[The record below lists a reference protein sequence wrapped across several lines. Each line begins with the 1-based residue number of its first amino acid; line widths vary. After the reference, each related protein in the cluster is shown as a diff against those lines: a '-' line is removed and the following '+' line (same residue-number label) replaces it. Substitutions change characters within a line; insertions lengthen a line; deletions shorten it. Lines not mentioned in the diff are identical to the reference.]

1 MIVILLFCIVA
12 IVIFVLAAL
21 KQTDT
26 HKKSIEAFNEEM
38 YYDLTEREK
47 EVYYDIIEIFKEV
60 LSRHPT
66 IDELFGEF
74 KNIKYGYNTLSELRE
89 KLIKG
94 TEYVNLS
101 QGSDF
106 MSQQAPIIDHVV
118 SVEEKK
124 DEEDKEVGEEDEEVG
139 EEDEESL
146 EEVKPNT
153 TITNNEE
160 VIIADAVSPLDATQK
175 PLPFEITRPDIN
187 NRRSL
192 VIHTVVDQKNKCK
205 HLQLA
210 VNNSQHLLAKL
221 QHERNMDEMKFH
233 CSKEK

>member
-1 MIVILLFCIVA
+1 MIVVLLFCIVA

-38 YYDLTEREK
+38 YYDLTKREK
-47 EVYYDIIEIFKEV
+47 EVYYDIIEIFKEI

-74 KNIKYGYNTLSELRE
+74 KNIKYGYNTLSELRD

-94 TEYVNLS
+94 TEYDNLS

-106 MSQQAPIIDHVV
+106 MSQQAPIENIDSVVV
-118 SVEEKK
+118 SVEEEQN
-124 DEEDKEVGEEDEEVG
+124 EEDKNHLDQVSEEHEEH
-139 EEDEESL
+139 L
-146 EEVKPNT
+146 EQVKPNT

-192 VIHTVVDQKNKCK
+192 VVHSVVDQNNKCK